1 MELAARLH
9 FNWRLSKAWGGV
21 MAVRRSHRSIFS
33 LKSWLFTP
41 ATKADRFGRAGEAQ
55 ADALIIDLED
65 AVAFTD
71 KQKARTAAL
80 QYLEQPPGGRLPCA
94 LRINAPVTRTG
105 IEDLHSLLESSAAPD
120 YIILPKCDSPGFISM
135 VRALLDQAA
144 KETEIIALIE
154 SAKGVEALP
163 DIVSSD
169 VRPVALLF
177 GAADMEADLG
187 AKTGWETMLF
197 VRSRIIQVAASAGI
211 LAVDSPFFDI
221 ADLDGLKR
229 ETKAAMDLG
238 FHSKAAIHPK
248 QIPVI
253 NEVFVP
259 SAEEIAEARQILAVN
274 QKGVGTVD
282 HQMVDEAVARK
293 ARLTLQRA
301 GIAAADWI
309 SQ

>member
-1 MELAARLH
+1 
-9 FNWRLSKAWGGV
+9 
-21 MAVRRSHRSIFS
+21 MAVHKSRRSIRS

-41 ATKADRFGRAGEAQ
+41 ATKADRFARAAEVH

-65 AVAFTD
+65 AVAPPD
-71 KQKARTAAL
+71 KQRARTAAL
-80 QYLEQPPGGRLPCA
+80 QYLGQHAESRLPCA
-94 LRINAPVTRTG
+94 LRINAPVTRAG

-120 YIILPKCDSPGFISM
+120 YIILPKCDSPAFISM

-248 QIPVI
+248 QISVI

-301 GIAAADWI
+301 GIAAAD
-309 SQ
+309 